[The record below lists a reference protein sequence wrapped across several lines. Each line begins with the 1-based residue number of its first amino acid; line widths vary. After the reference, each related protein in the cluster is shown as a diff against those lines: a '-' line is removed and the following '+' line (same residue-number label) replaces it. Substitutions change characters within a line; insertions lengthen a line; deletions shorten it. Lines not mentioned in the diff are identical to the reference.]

1 MTKESTIGEL
11 LNRLEEEIKNPK
23 DSVHQIVLQTTID
36 NINKLIDNNL

>member
-23 DSVHQIVLQTTID
+23 DSVHKIVLMTTIE
-36 NINKLIDNNL
+36 NINNLLT

>member
-23 DSVHQIVLQTTID
+23 DSVHKIVLMTTIE
-36 NINKLIDNNL
+36 NINKLLI

>member
-23 DSVHQIVLQTTID
+23 DSFHKIVLMTTIE
-36 NINKLIDNNL
+36 NINKLLT